1 LRKIILKIETET
13 LDNHQV
19 KLVVEADPDQLEVAK
34 RKAARQIAKR
44 IKIPGFRPGK
54 APYNVIERQVGE
66 EAILDDAIEQLA
78 QDLYPQALDEAGIK
92 PYGPGTLEKIPST
105 DPPQFEFMVPLQA
118 EVELGDYQSIRIPYE
133 PDDVSEDEIEQT
145 LKNIQDQQA
154 VVEQVERSAE
164 ESDLVRIVLSGERL
178 DPEEGQDPTLIRER
192 TLPVIIEPEDADTT
206 NEWPFPGFS
215 RELLGT
221 SADGEKIIEHVF
233 SDDSPY
239 ESLRG
244 TKARF
249 NIKVEQV
256 SSRTLPDLDD
266 EFAISV
272 SDFDTIEEFN
282 NEVREELEASHKE
295 SYNREYDEQVIQ
307 QIIDQSSLKYPPQMV
322 DHELEHLIADLE
334 GRLAQQGLDL
344 DTYLKINQQ
353 TEEELK
359 AEMRET
365 AEARLRRSLVIFEL
379 ARKEDIQVPENEVQ
393 TETINTLDALS
404 RSIPQD
410 ELRKLTSRDQIQ
422 NLVSN
427 IMTDMLV
434 HKTIEHIRAIASD
447 NKSLAANPEEVD
459 DAEPEVEGKPE
470 VEGVPEI
477 ESIPEAASNI
487 EAETASSIESEIE
500 IEDEPEAEAST
511 PEVIAEVSETE
522 NAESEYRENDQQSEL
537 ESTEVQEIEQENP

>member
-178 DPEEGQDPTLIRER
+178 DPEEGQDPSLIRER

-206 NEWPFPGFS
+206 SEWPFPGFS

>member
-19 KLVVEADPDQLEVAK
+19 KLVVEADPDQLEIAK

-178 DPEEGQDPTLIRER
+178 DPEEGQDSTLIRER

-206 NEWPFPGFS
+206 SEWPFPGFS

-470 VEGVPEI
+470 
-477 ESIPEAASNI
+477 AASNI

>member
-1 LRKIILKIETET
+1 MKIETET

-178 DPEEGQDPTLIRER
+178 DPEEGQDPSLIRER

-206 NEWPFPGFS
+206 SEWPFPGFS

>member
-178 DPEEGQDPTLIRER
+178 DSEEGQDPTLIRER

-206 NEWPFPGFS
+206 SEWPFPGFS